1 MRGFEA
7 RVAMSDAA
15 IVGNIPCAFT
25 LTAGRAAVG
34 PLHNVRDSIEEASVS
49 LGVPPLRS
57 FFNVVLPLIGR
68 LKIEIAEMQLA
79 EGAIPT
85 LIGAARSSTVN
96 PVPLVT
102 RPASGGH
109 SCGCWRDR

>member
-1 MRGFEA
+1 MKPLGKYGLSRFENDTF
-7 RVAMSDAA
+7 RWVLFRFCG
-15 IVGNIPCAFT
+15 IEKQT
-25 LTAGRAAVG
+25 L
-34 PLHNVRDSIEEASVS
+34 
-49 LGVPPLRS
+49 
-57 FFNVVLPLIGR
+57 VLPLIGR